1 MFDNDTQLLVNIF
14 QKVFQLRGKHTE
26 GEELDPMKYVERYK
40 RQIEI
45 AGQLFGYLGLAEPH
59 PESPLGWKP
68 THLLLEVIAKRAVR
82 RSKLIDRIACEED
95 TLIVSLLCDAVFA
108 DASYV
113 DRSVC
118 TTGLG
123 FSVLRALG
131 LLRET
136 TDGDNLPTPGL
147 QELFAGA
154 YYARRQA
161 SRERKGKLALQAL
174 TNDAGRQ
181 SAR

>member
-1 MFDNDTQLLVNIF
+1 
-14 QKVFQLRGKHTE
+14 
-26 GEELDPMKYVERYK
+26 MKYVEKYK

-45 AGQLFGYLGLAEPH
+45 AGRLFGYLGLAKPD

-82 RSKLIDRIACEED
+82 RSKLIDRMVCEED
-95 TLIVSLLCDAVFA
+95 TLIVSLLCDAAFA
-108 DASYV
+108 DGSQRDHRIY
-113 DRSVC
+113 S
-118 TTGLG
+118 TGLG
-123 FSVLRALG
+123 FHVLRALG

-136 TDGDNLPTPGL
+136 TDGGYLPSPKL
-147 QELFAGA
+147 RELFAEA
-154 YYARRQA
+154 YYARRRA

-174 TNDAGRQ
+174 TNDAARQ